1 MPRYAKMANKSFKFE
16 AALIELEDI
25 TKWFEAGDVDLD
37 ASVAKFERGMQLAT
51 DLKTHLAQVQNRIE
65 TVRVSFAT
73 GATGAAAI
81 ISDDPIHRATDDL
94 LD

>member
-1 MPRYAKMANKSFKFE
+1 MRRYVQVVTKPFKFE

-25 TKWFEAGDVDLD
+25 TKWFESGDVDLD

-51 DLKTHLAQVQNRIE
+51 DLKTHLSQVQNRIE

-73 GATGAAAI
+73 DMAGQPTSEDMTLPAT
-81 ISDDPIHRATDDL
+81 TDL